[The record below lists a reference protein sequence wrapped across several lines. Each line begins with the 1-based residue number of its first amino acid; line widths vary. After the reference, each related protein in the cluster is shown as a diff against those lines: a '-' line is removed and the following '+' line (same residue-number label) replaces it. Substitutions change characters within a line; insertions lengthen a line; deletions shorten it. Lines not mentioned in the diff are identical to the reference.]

1 MTGRAAEEPHGH
13 DQPPGGREV
22 LRVDR
27 LSVAEGRG
35 RQWLRGVSFGVR
47 AGEILGIYG
56 LLGAGVTALLEAMAG
71 VRPPSDG
78 SIRFEGVSIDRLGPA
93 ERIELGIA
101 SVPEDRQVSGLV
113 PTASVRANLCLS
125 ALGPLV
131 RMGWISD
138 IAERAAAS
146 GSVRALGI
154 RASSL
159 DQNVLSLSGGNQ
171 QKVVIGRA
179 LMTSPKVLL
188 LDEPTR
194 GVDIGAKAEIQ
205 ALVRRLAAEGMA
217 VVLGSSDLH
226 DIRTT
231 ADRVLVL
238 SRGLVTAEFSREKAT
253 DEALALAAGAAWA
266 QEHAS

>member
-1 MTGRAAEEPHGH
+1 M
-13 DQPPGGREV
+13 
-22 LRVDR
+22 
-27 LSVAEGRG
+27 
-35 RQWLRGVSFGVR
+35 F
-47 AGEILGIYG
+47 
-56 LLGAGVTALLEAMAG
+56 
-71 VRPPSDG
+71 
-78 SIRFEGVSIDRLGPA
+78 
-93 ERIELGIA
+93 
-101 SVPEDRQVSGLV
+101 
-113 PTASVRANLCLS
+113 
-125 ALGPLV
+125 
-131 RMGWISD
+131 WISD